1 MQQQSSIKAWLS
13 AFRLRTLPLSLSS
26 IFLGSF
32 LAYHNQAFSLN
43 ILILASLT
51 TLFLQ
56 VLSNLAND
64 YGDTQNGADT
74 NERIGPKRAVQSG
87 AISQKAMFRAIVL
100 FSAFSFIS
108 GVALLY
114 FAFHNASLNNWLVF
128 LGLGILAIIAA
139 IKYTMGKNPYG
150 YMGFGDVFVFLF
162 FGLTG
167 VLGTYYLHTLS
178 FDWQILLPASTIG
191 LLSVGVLNLN
201 NMRDIESDRSTGK
214 HTLVVKLGPEKAR
227 IYHISL
233 LTFAMLCAITY
244 NLLNLNSAFQW
255 LFLIT
260 LPLAALNAKA
270 VITTK
275 NARELDPQLKKLAL
289 TTLLFALTF
298 GIGLVL

>member
-32 LAYHNQAFSLN
+32 LAFHNQPFSWN
-43 ILILASLT
+43 VLILASLT

-56 VLSNLAND
+56 ILSNLAND
-64 YGDTQNGADT
+64 YGDTQNGADSS
-74 NERIGPKRAVQSG
+74 ERIGPKRAVQSG
-87 AISQKAMFRAIVL
+87 AITKQAMFKAIVL

-114 FAFHNASLNNWLVF
+114 FAFQNANLNDWLIF
-128 LGLGILAIIAA
+128 LALGILAILAA

-214 HTLVVKLGPEKAR
+214 HTLVVKLGPQKAR

-233 LTFAMLCAITY
+233 LTFAMLCATTY

-275 NARELDPQLKKLAL
+275 NARELDPQLRKLAL